1 MAIQDPERRRGVTA
15 YSDSIPGPPL
25 PAQPDYHMAGTSVAI
40 TGAAQGIGLAC
51 AAEFARAGAA
61 VLMIDRNAQVLEEAR
76 ESLAAVGS
84 VASEVADVTDSQA
97 MHYCA
102 VLADERLGPLA
113 VWVNN
118 AGVVAR
124 GDPECITDEDRQATM
139 RVNVDGT
146 WNGSVAAYAV
156 MRRRGRGSIVNLAS
170 ISGLRVSPGRS
181 VYGPSKAAVAAMT
194 RNLAYEWG
202 PAGIRVNA
210 VAPGLVDTAMTSWL
224 TEDSDATAEAVGRIP
239 LRRIAAPADIARVVA
254 AISSESFGYVTGQT
268 IVIDGG
274 LTL

>member
-1 MAIQDPERRRGVTA
+1 
-15 YSDSIPGPPL
+15 
-25 PAQPDYHMAGTSVAI
+25 MAGTSVVI

-61 VLMIDRNAQVLEEAR
+61 VLMIDRNGDGLKVAK
-76 ESLAAVGS
+76 ESLAAAWS
-84 VASEVADVTDSQA
+84 VVSEVADVTDGEA
-97 MHYCA
+97 MRDCA
-102 VLADERLGPLA
+102 VIANERLGPLA

-124 GDPECITDEDRQATM
+124 GDPDRMTDEDRQATM
-139 RVNVDGT
+139 RVNLDGT
-146 WNGSVAAYAV
+146 WNGSLAAYGV
-156 MRRRGRGSIVNLAS
+156 MRQHGRGSIVNLAS

-181 VYGPSKAAVAAMT
+181 VYGPSKAAVAALT

-210 VAPGLVDTAMTSWL
+210 VAPGLVDTEMTSWL
-224 TEDSDATAEAVGRIP
+224 TSDAAATAEAAGRIP
-239 LRRIAAPADIARVVA
+239 LRRIASPVDVARVVA
-254 AISSESFGYVTGQT
+254 AISSAAFGYVTGQT